1 MDRRPS
7 LDTPATVEEP
17 RSSRLRPI
25 LATALLV
32 VVAAAFII
40 LIAREWALAPAPVE
54 IQLPPPEPTAS
65 SVTVHIGGA
74 VMRPGVYSLSVD
86 SRVVAAIELA
96 GGLTARADAD
106 AVNMAEEL
114 EDGNSYIVPMR
125 EATPLDDGTVVVH
138 VWGEVQEPGLH
149 ELPRGS
155 RVTDAMAAAGGS
167 TERADLSGLNLAE
180 VLEDGARYDVPA
192 LAVSGGESVFVH
204 IVGAI
209 EEPGTYTLS
218 SGARLTDAI
227 EMAGGVSMGADTNA
241 VDLAQRLED
250 GQRYYVPY
258 VGEEAVGDVTVH
270 IAGAV
275 TEPGLYTLPTGT
287 RLIDAIKAAGGTL
300 STADMH
306 ALNLAEPIRD
316 GARYAIPVLRATVNV
331 NIAGAS
337 ELESVP
343 GISRTVAQAI
353 VNYREASGAFTD
365 VDQLLDVP
373 GIGPSTLAA
382 IRPFVS
388 VD

>member
-17 RSSRLRPI
+17 RSSQLRPI

-54 IQLPPPEPTAS
+54 IQLPLPEPTAS

-86 SRVVAAIELA
+86 SRVVAAIALA

-114 EDGNSYIVPMR
+114 EEGNSYIVPMR

-149 ELPRGS
+149 ELPRSS
-155 RVTDAMAAAGGS
+155 RVTDALAAAGGS
-167 TERADLSGLNLAE
+167 TGRADLSGLNLAE

-275 TEPGLYTLPTGT
+275 TEPGLYTL
-287 RLIDAIKAAGGTL
+287 
-300 STADMH
+300 
-306 ALNLAEPIRD
+306 
-316 GARYAIPVLRATVNV
+316 
-331 NIAGAS
+331 
-337 ELESVP
+337 
-343 GISRTVAQAI
+343 
-353 VNYREASGAFTD
+353 
-365 VDQLLDVP
+365 
-373 GIGPSTLAA
+373 
-382 IRPFVS
+382 
-388 VD
+388 

>member
-1 MDRRPS
+1 MDRQAP
-7 LDTPATVEEP
+7 LDTPAAVEES

-32 VVAAAFII
+32 VVAAAFVI

-54 IQLPPPEPTAS
+54 IQLPPPEAS
-65 SVTVHIGGA
+65 ASAVTIHVGGA
-74 VMRPGVYSLSVD
+74 VTKPGVYSLTVN
-86 SRVVAAIELA
+86 SRVIDAVELA
-96 GGLTARADAD
+96 GGLAQEADTD
-106 AVNMAEEL
+106 SVNMAEEL
-114 EDGNSYIVPMR
+114 EDGNSYVVPMR
-125 EATPLDDGTVVVH
+125 EAAPLDDDTVVVH
-138 VWGEVQEPGLH
+138 VWGEVREPGLY

-155 RVTDAMAAAGGS
+155 RVTSALAAAGSS

-180 VLEDGARYDVPA
+180 VLEDGERYNVPA
-192 LAVSGGESVFVH
+192 LAVSTGESVFVH

-209 EEPGTYTLS
+209 EEPGTYTLA

-227 EMAGGVSMGADTNA
+227 EMAGGVTTSADTNA
-241 VDLAQRLED
+241 VDLALRLED

-258 VGEEAVGDVTVH
+258 VGEEAVGVVTVH

-287 RLIDAIKAAGGTL
+287 RLIDAIRAAGGTL

-316 GARYAIPVLRATVNV
+316 GARYSVPVLRATVNV
-331 NIAGAS
+331 NIAAAS

-353 VNYREASGAFTD
+353 VNYREASGAFTE